1 MLTGFSQFRITVC
14 KLAGVPHFTIFGEFA
29 HSSPVNEH
37 ELILWR
43 VFFFRFF
50 GNQWL
55 LWVGRM
61 YGIAGPS
68 NSCLFRAIVPI
79 LARKDANF
87 AWCDSL
93 RRLDPVTFLLVDSNM
108 KLLPIAHG
116 CTVQVFDDLLS
127 YFDVFE
133 AHEAE
138 LAGLSLLEDE

>member
-14 KLAGVPHFTIFGEFA
+14 KPAGVPHFTIFGEFA
-29 HSSPVNEH
+29 HSSPVNKH

-55 LWVGRM
+55 LWVGGM

-87 AWCDSL
+87 AWCGSL
-93 RRLDPVTFLLVDSNM
+93 RLDLVIFLLVDRNM

-133 AHEAE
+133 AHEAV